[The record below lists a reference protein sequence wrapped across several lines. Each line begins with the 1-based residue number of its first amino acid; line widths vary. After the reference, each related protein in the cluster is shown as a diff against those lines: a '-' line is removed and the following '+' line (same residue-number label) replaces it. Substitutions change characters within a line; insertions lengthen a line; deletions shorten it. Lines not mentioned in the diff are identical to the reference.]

1 MQEVVWALKDTY
13 DMYNVVWSF
22 EDPDYTQ
29 RLESEGEEVKM
40 AYNVILKHNFTN
52 RWLAS
57 DVI

>member
-1 MQEVVWALKDTY
+1 MVWALKDTY